1 MAKKKAVAAQK
12 LSGFENRL
20 LNVIKKSEDNKIRY
34 YRRRGYSR
42 RALRMSGKLG
52 MKNFEVQRVISSELL
67 VGEEYAESVFQ
78 SLYEKK
84 FLDKSKLDFYSLS
97 HQALEA
103 MALVLRKRGVWGA
116 AVIKILRRE
125 LASRGMTRELR
136 THQSPKR
143 TRVIPPII
151 GHF

>member
-1 MAKKKAVAAQK
+1 MAKKKAIAAQK
-12 LSGFENRL
+12 LSGLENRL

-84 FLDKSKLDFYSLS
+84 FLDKSKLNFYSVNS
-97 HQALEA
+97 QALEA
-103 MALVLRKRGVWGA
+103 MALVLRRKGVCVA
-116 AVIKILRRE
+116 AVIKILCRN
-125 LASRGMTRELR
+125 LASRGMIRELR
-136 THQSPKR
+136 THQSPRR